1 MEKTEERRS
10 QHGQKK
16 LRSTS
21 EKPEKYVSLL
31 VHGRSAVSIG
41 TAESCVNGSGSN
53 AVMDADVVTVYSFS
67 IRVDQN
73 LLLSRSAHT
82 NNQYESRIFTTNFL
96 FIYFLSTFTR

>member
-1 MEKTEERRS
+1 MEKTLFNRGETVTTWSE
-10 QHGQKK
+10 K

-73 LLLSRSAHT
+73 L
-82 NNQYESRIFTTNFL
+82 
-96 FIYFLSTFTR
+96 

>member
-53 AVMDADVVTVYSFS
+53 AVMDADVVAAYSFS
-67 IRVDQN
+67 IWVDQRSIYNRYLRFFDCLAHPN
-73 LLLSRSAHT
+73 LSAPGH
-82 NNQYESRIFTTNFL
+82 
-96 FIYFLSTFTR
+96 

>member
-53 AVMDADVVTVYSFS
+53 AVMDADVVT
-67 IRVDQN
+67 
-73 LLLSRSAHT
+73 A
-82 NNQYESRIFTTNFL
+82 
-96 FIYFLSTFTR
+96 

>member
-21 EKPEKYVSLL
+21 GEKPEKYVSLL

-53 AVMDADVVTVYSFS
+53 AVMDLDVVAAYSFS
-67 IRVDQN
+67 IRVVVG
-73 LLLSRSAHT
+73 
-82 NNQYESRIFTTNFL
+82 
-96 FIYFLSTFTR
+96 ST